1 MRLWYNTGFK
11 GVEPTNTAA
20 IVQARTAEDAAAM
33 LSAHLATIGLSQHI
47 EPESM
52 TQVHPTD
59 TVIILSDG
67 DY

>member
-20 IVQARTAEDAAAM
+20 LVQARTAEEAAAM
-33 LSAHLATIGLSQHI
+33 LSKHLATIGLAQPI

-52 TQVHPTD
+52 TQVYSTD

>member
-1 MRLWYNTGFK
+1 MRLWYNTGFR

-20 IVQARTAEDAAAM
+20 LVQARTAEEAAAM
-33 LSAHLATIGLSQHI
+33 LSAHLVTIGLAQLI
-47 EPESM
+47 EPASM